1 MAVEKTSKVNIGFI
15 ILLVGVFMA
24 ALDNGIISAALTT
37 INTSFDVSATQGSW
51 GITLYTLGL
60 AVMTPIVGKLA
71 DRYGRKKLF
80 LIEIVIFTIGSLG
93 VALSPNFTLFLAAR
107 LFQSFGGGG
116 IFIIASSHVLST
128 FTKEKQ
134 GSMLGLLG
142 GMNGIASVVGPNIGS
157 FLIDITGNWHWLFLI
172 NVPIGIAL
180 VVVGFFS
187 LEETKSYVMSKIDFL
202 GISLLSFSILSV
214 MFAINNIGRGGS
226 FTEAIVKWSVLGLLV
241 LGVLIFATLIFVE
254 KRNEQGDKIDPILP
268 YSLLRKPTYA
278 MTMVMGLLS
287 GTFIGAIIFIPSFA
301 QQILGISAA
310 KSGYWMTPLALASGI
325 GAGGGGYFVDKKGPV
340 KTLIFAG
347 IIGVIG
353 FGGLG
358 YFADTKLLFIVFS
371 VIAGAGFG
379 FVLGAPLTVL
389 TSNAAGTQKGSAIGT
404 LSVARQVGLT
414 ISPTIFAVF
423 IQNGFSKIGELVPQ
437 KLKEHGIDPSQL
449 PEGSI
454 EALAGSSYGDLQA
467 KIDQIPAPEV
477 RDALHEAFQQAA
489 HSAYEPIYLTTA
501 FMALLMII
509 ISIVFSKQYKQDA
522 IESDRLDKQETEKNQ
537 QTVSKNE

>member
-1 MAVEKTSKVNIGFI
+1 MAVEKTSKVNLGFV

-107 LFQSFGGGG
+107 LLQSFGGGG

-157 FLIDITGNWHWLFLI
+157 FLIDLTGNWHWLFLI

-180 VVVGFFS
+180 VAVGFFS
-187 LEETKSYVMSKIDFL
+187 LKETKSYVMSKIDFL

-226 FTEAIVKWSVLGLLV
+226 FADVFIKWSVLGLLI
-241 LGVLIFATLIFVE
+241 LGVLIFAVLIFVE
-254 KRNEQGDKIDPILP
+254 KRNEQGDEIDPILP

-278 MTMVMGLLS
+278 MTMVMGLVS

-347 IIGVIG
+347 IIGIIG

-358 YFADTKLLFIVFS
+358 YFADTKLLFIIFS

-389 TSNAAGTQKGSAIGT
+389 TSNAAGMQKGSAIGT
-404 LSVARQVGLT
+404 LSVSRQVGLT
-414 ISPTIFAVF
+414 ISPTIFAAF
-423 IQNGFSKIGELVPQ
+423 IQNGFSKFGDLIPQ
-437 KLKEHGIDPSQL
+437 KLKEHGIDSSQL
-449 PEGSI
+449 PDGSL
-454 EALAGSSYGDLQA
+454 EELTGSSYGELQA
-467 KIDQIPAPEV
+467 KIDQIPALEV
-477 RDALHEAFQQAA
+477 REALHEAYQQAA

-501 FMALLMII
+501 AMALLIII
-509 ISIVFSKQYKQDA
+509 ISIVFNKQFHQDA
-522 IESDRLDKQETEKNQ
+522 IESDRLDTTEK
-537 QTVSKNE
+537 VSENE